1 MFLST
6 NKCEGIGECVK
17 ICPTEAIRLINGKA
31 FSCITCG
38 ACFEACPNQA
48 IFKNRYGGYV
58 VDRAKCNGCGV
69 CEFTCPVNSIH
80 IENGM
85 TKGIC
90 ARCGICVDSCP
101 TKSRIDGF
109 DLIEEKQLNFLKSLN
124 LAIPTLNESKPS
136 KSHIKRNFVGTDYED
151 CILCGRCEYYCPT
164 NAIDVNINQK
174 GVCTE
179 CRVCV
184 DVCPADAIQKGVID
198 HDKCVLCLNCLKNCP
213 NDAIKAD
220 NFEVNIIK
228 PEDELTGSIVSCLN
242 CGLCADNSTTG
253 ALKQINGKMRFDP
266 SVNIQ
271 GTKNKLEDNKLDNN
285 EFDNELLD
293 NILDDAFD
301 TNDKVSTNN
310 EDIKSNNNIIS
321 DFGDKY
327 LAQDDMALAKEL
339 LKADV
344 GFEKINQKSIDSCP
358 VSTLK
363 EDENDEFALNGY
375 CVSCGKCVKVC
386 DRQNARKFIT
396 AEWDG
401 SVSDDCISC
410 GICSELC
417 PKDAITLKR
426 GTIEVDMDKCILCET
441 CGIHCPVDAI
451 PKTTMAKKRI
461 SNGFNLIDNKLCMNC
476 KLCYRICPEDAI
488 IDREDVGM
496 MMVDDSKC
504 IYCGACRNACPAKA
518 FIFER
523 EFEDFNDKISNK

>member
-6 NKCEGIGECVK
+6 NKCEGIGECIK

-38 ACFEACPNQA
+38 SCFEACPNQA

-58 VDRAKCNGCGV
+58 IDRAKCNSCGV
-69 CEFTCPVNSIH
+69 CEYTCPVNSIH
-80 IENGM
+80 IEESI

-90 ARCGICVDSCP
+90 ARCGICVGACP
-101 TKSRIDGF
+101 SSSRIDGF
-109 DLIEEKQLNFLKSLN
+109 ELIEEKQLNFLESLN
-124 LAIPTLNESKPS
+124 LAIPTLQKS
-136 KSHIKRNFVGTDYED
+136 KSIKVEELKRNFVGTDYDE

-164 NAIDVNINQK
+164 KAINIDINQS
-174 GVCTE
+174 GVCTK

-184 DVCPADAIQKGVID
+184 DGCPADAIEKGVVN

-213 NDAIKAD
+213 NGAIKSE

-228 PEDELTGSIVSCLN
+228 ADEEIRGLIISCLN
-242 CGLCADNSTTG
+242 CGLCADNSSND
-253 ALKQINGKMRFDP
+253 ALKQIDGKMRYDP
-266 SVNIQ
+266 SLDVIGSVELAIDDNIAY
-271 GTKNKLEDNKLDNN
+271 
-285 EFDNELLD
+285 DNEILD

-301 TNDKVSTNN
+301 ENRKLDSIAAN
-310 EDIKSNNNIIS
+310 
-321 DFGDKY
+321 
-327 LAQDDMALAKEL
+327 DDMILAKEL
-339 LKADV
+339 LKV
-344 GFEKINQKSIDSCP
+344 EIEPKKLKQKSIEGCP
-358 VSTLK
+358 VSTLRN
-363 EDENDEFALNGY
+363 DVENGTELIGY

-386 DRQNARKFIT
+386 DRQNARNFIVFK
-396 AEWDG
+396 WDG
-401 SVSDDCISC
+401 SVSEDCISC

-426 GTIEVDMDKCILCET
+426 GTIDVDKDKCILCET

-461 SNGFNLIDNKLCMNC
+461 ANGFNIIDNKLCMNC
-476 KLCYRICPEDAI
+476 KLCYRTCPEDAI

-496 MMVDDSKC
+496 MVVDDNKC
-504 IYCGACRNACPAKA
+504 IYCGACRNACPTRA

-523 EFEDFNDKISNK
+523 EFEDYNDSIDIS

>member
-6 NKCEGIGECVK
+6 NKCEGIGECIK
-17 ICPTEAIRLINGKA
+17 ICPTEAIRIINGKA

-48 IFKNRYGGYV
+48 IFKNKYGGYV

-69 CEFTCPVNSIH
+69 CEYTCPVNSIH
-80 IENGM
+80 IEEGV

-90 ARCGICVDSCP
+90 ARCGICVDACP
-101 TKSRIDGF
+101 INARIDGF

-124 LAIPTLNESKPS
+124 LAIPTLRETKPV
-136 KSHIKRNFVGTDYED
+136 KTEAKRNCVGTDYEN

-164 NAIDVNINQK
+164 KAINVNIDQS

-184 DVCPADAIQKGVID
+184 DVCPADAIENGVID

-213 NDAIKAD
+213 NEAIKSD

-228 PEDELTGSIVSCLN
+228 CDEEITGSIISCLN
-242 CGLCADNSTTG
+242 CGLCADNSSTG
-253 ALKQINGKMRFDP
+253 ALKQIGGKMRYDP
-266 SVNIQ
+266 SLDVEEAFIELDSNDY
-271 GTKNKLEDNKLDNN
+271 DNQI
-285 EFDNELLD
+285 LD
-293 NILDDAFD
+293 NILDDAFGD
-301 TNDKVSTNN
+301 
-310 EDIKSNNNIIS
+310 SNSKLDNIS
-321 DFGDKY
+321 
-327 LAQDDMALAKEL
+327 ATDDMALAKEL
-339 LKADV
+339 LKVDTES
-344 GFEKINQKSIDSCP
+344 EKLNQRAINGCP
-358 VSTLK
+358 VSTLR
-363 EDENDEFALNGY
+363 EDGENGNGLVGY

-386 DRQNARKFIT
+386 DKQNARSFINV
-396 AEWDG
+396 EWDG

-410 GICSELC
+410 GICSEVC

-426 GTIEVDMDKCILCET
+426 GTIEVNMDECILCET

-461 SNGFNLIDNKLCMNC
+461 ANGFNLIDNKLCMNC

-488 IDREDVGM
+488 IDREDID
-496 MMVDDSKC
+496 MMVVDDNKC

-523 EFEDFNDKISNK
+523 EFEESDDKI

>member
-6 NKCEGIGECVK
+6 NKCEGIGECIK

-69 CEFTCPVNSIH
+69 CEFTCPVDSIH
-80 IENGM
+80 IENGV

-101 TKSRIDGF
+101 TNSRIDGF

-124 LAIPTLNESKPS
+124 LAIPTLNESKS
-136 KSHIKRNFVGTDYED
+136 IKSNVKRNFVGTDYEK

-164 NAIDVNINQK
+164 KAIDVNIDQY

-184 DVCPADAIQKGVID
+184 DVCPADAIENGVID
-198 HDKCVLCLNCLKNCP
+198 HDKCVLCLNCLKSCP
-213 NDAIKAD
+213 NNAIEAND
-220 NFEVNIIK
+220 FEVDIIK
-228 PEDELTGSIVSCLN
+228 PNNEITGSIISCLN

-253 ALKQINGKMRFDP
+253 ALKQVNGKMRFDP
-266 SVNIQ
+266 SINFE
-271 GTKNKLEDNKLDNN
+271 GLKTNLNTS

-301 TNDKVSTNN
+301 INDTK
-310 EDIKSNNNIIS
+310 
-321 DFGDKY
+321 
-327 LAQDDMALAKEL
+327 DDMALAKEL
-339 LKADV
+339 LKV
-344 GFEKINQKSIDSCP
+344 EKDSETINKKSIDGCP

-363 EDENDEFALNGY
+363 ESSNIEIGLTGY

-386 DRQNARKFIT
+386 DKQNARKFLSV
-396 AEWDG
+396 EWDG
-401 SVSDDCISC
+401 SVSEDCISC

-426 GTIEVDMDKCILCET
+426 GTIEVDMEKCILCET

-451 PKTTMAKKRI
+451 PKTTMAKKHI
-461 SNGFNLIDNKLCMNC
+461 SDGFNLIDNKLCMNC

-488 IDREDVGM
+488 IDREDIGM
-496 MMVDDSKC
+496 MVVDDNKC

-523 EFEDFNDKISNK
+523 EFEDFNEQIINK